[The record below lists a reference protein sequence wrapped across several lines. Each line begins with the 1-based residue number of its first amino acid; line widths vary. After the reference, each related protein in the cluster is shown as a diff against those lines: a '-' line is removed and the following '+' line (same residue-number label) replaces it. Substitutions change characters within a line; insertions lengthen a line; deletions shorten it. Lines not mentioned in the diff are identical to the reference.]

1 MTQPGNDFNPRT
13 VDEQIEQFSPLPD
26 QPAPQDTTNARLIRH
41 LRSHYQTEAT
51 EQRQRSLERA
61 WERIRQNEA
70 RITSAAEA
78 RTSEHLEASASAVHR
93 QAGNEDA
100 RPSQRDTN
108 RSWRAP
114 RSKGDT
120 PMTRRRVQGLAA
132 FVTIAAITG
141 LFVLLL
147 HTFLPS
153 HASHNPASSGTPQ
166 ARASA
171 TPTMTPGPGGHWV
184 SIPDLTNIQQAPPM
198 IAPSNPQVVYED
210 LTPAGTTQFSLRRSD
225 NAGATWH
232 KLARPAGLPG
242 AYDQTS
248 IVVSPLDPMTV
259 FLTLTIYAIPHP
271 SLCSSSGAS
280 NALLSSTPD
289 SGGPSCGIQFYSTDG
304 GAHWSRLHLPIAGA
318 FGALSEN
325 LQEPA
330 SAEVLRPQGQ
340 RLYSAINPYSTV
352 DNVTFGGPGARI
364 IASDDG
370 GKTWQLVD
378 ADIQASGQHTCDFTP
393 MLTGSLIF
401 AITQT
406 SDCYDSQNPSSS
418 FLWRSNDGGAHW
430 AKVGMLPDTAS
441 SIVLVDRGTNADPL
455 IYIHTPVYAR
465 PSGPDPQV
473 SVSQDGGKTWQATPT
488 AGLPVPSTSR
498 ELNSTYGPLA
508 ALSDGSV
515 LNIFPTQNQTLVF
528 AAWKPGDKAWHRV
541 APDLV
546 ESQFL
551 SSFFITPG
559 SGDNATFWLITQG
572 TISFN
577 VLRYDQQ

>member
-13 VDEQIEQFSPLPD
+13 VDEQIEQLSPSPD
-26 QPAPQDTTNARLIRH
+26 QPAPQETKNARLIRH

-51 EQRQRSLERA
+51 EQHQRALERA

-70 RITSAAEA
+70 RVTSAAETP
-78 RTSEHLEASASAVHR
+78 TSGHLEAPASGQHW
-93 QAGNEDA
+93 QAEGQYT
-100 RPSQRDTN
+100 RPSQRDTE
-108 RSWRAP
+108 RSWRGP
-114 RSKGDT
+114 RSKGDS

-153 HASHNPASSGTPQ
+153 HANPNLASSGTPR

-171 TPTMTPGPGGHWV
+171 TPTMTPGPGGHWA
-184 SIPDLTNIQQAPPM
+184 SIPDLTNIQQASPM

-232 KLARPAGLPG
+232 RLARPVGLPG
-242 AYDQTS
+242 VYDETS
-248 IVVSPLDPMTV
+248 IVVSPLNPMTV
-259 FLTLTIYAIPHP
+259 FLTLTIYAIPH
-271 SLCSSSGAS
+271 SGLCSPSGAS
-280 NALLSSTPD
+280 NALLASTPD
-289 SGGPSCGIQFYSTDG
+289 SGGPSCGVQFYSTNG
-304 GAHWSRLHLPIAGA
+304 GANWSRVHLPIAGA
-318 FGALSEN
+318 FGAPWVNLSA
-325 LQEPA
+325 PT
-330 SAEVLRPQGQ
+330 SAEILRPQGQ

-370 GKTWQLVD
+370 GKSWQLVD
-378 ADIQASGQHTCDFTP
+378 ADIQASGQNVCDFTP
-393 MLTGSLIF
+393 MSTGSMIF

-406 SDCYDSQNPSSS
+406 GNCYDSQNSSS
-418 FLWRSNDGGAHW
+418 FLWRSNDGGTHW
-430 AKVGMLPDTAS
+430 AKVGALPGTSS
-441 SIVLVDRGTNADPL
+441 SIVLVDRGANMDPL
-455 IYIHTPVYAR
+455 IYIHTPVYVQPA
-465 PSGPDPQV
+465 GPDAQV
-473 SVSQDGGKTWQATPT
+473 AVSQDGGITWQTAPT
-488 AGLPVPSTSR
+488 AGLPVPPTQS

-515 LNIFPTQNQTLVF
+515 LNIFPIQNQTLVF

-541 APDLV
+541 APDLAGI
-546 ESQFL
+546 QFL
-551 SSFFITPG
+551 NSFFITPG
-559 SGDNATFWLITQG
+559 TGDKATFWLITQNN
-572 TISFN
+572 ISFN